1 MRRRIA
7 AAVTMCIVLVPRIAA
22 AQGLSGNDQ
31 LVDPNL
37 TFEVASV
44 RPNELGAQS
53 FLLGFRSGRFTAR
66 YMTVKEL
73 VRSAYRLTDSQVLG
87 APAWLDFERFDVL
100 ATAPG
105 TRDSPRGI
113 IPGEVLTMLRNL
125 LEERFGLKARLET
138 REFPQFAL
146 VLARQDGSLGRGLR
160 RRTVPCTPRA
170 VGELGEL
177 FGPRP
182 STRTQCGGRTD
193 RGMLLS
199 TGATIGDLVWALS
212 RPELVPGVGR
222 IVVDRTGLTGTFD
235 IDLRWTPER
244 PFTDGAQ
251 SAAALPSVDGN
262 EPPLF
267 TALQEQLGLKL
278 ERTKGPVD
286 VLVIDHVERPTP
298 NE

>member
-1 MRRRIA
+1 VAERFLTALIA
-7 AAVTMCIVLVPRIAA
+7 CVALVLPLAGSQDEATR
-22 AQGLSGNDQ
+22 
-31 LVDPNL
+31 
-37 TFEVASV
+37 FEVASV

-53 FLLGFRSGRFTAR
+53 YLLGFRSGRFTAR

-73 VRSAYRLTDSQVLG
+73 IRSAYRLTDSQVLG
-87 APAWLDFERFDVL
+87 APAWLDVDRFDVM

-105 TRDSPRGI
+105 TRDSPRGV
-113 IPGEVLTMLRNL
+113 IPLAVLTMLRNL
-125 LEERFGLKARLET
+125 LEERFQLKARLAT
-138 REFPQFAL
+138 REVPLFAL

-177 FGPRP
+177 FGPLP
-182 STRTQCGGRTD
+182 ATRTQCGGRTD
-193 RGMLLS
+193 RGLLLS
-199 TGATIGDLVWALS
+199 TGGTIGDLVWALS

-235 IDLRWTPER
+235 IDLRWTPDSA
-244 PFTDGAQ
+244 FTDRSQ
-251 SAAALPSVDGN
+251 SAAPSPSLDGN

-267 TALQEQLGLKL
+267 TAIQEQLGLKL

-286 VLVIDHVERPTP
+286 VLVIDHVERLTP